1 MKGIIYSLDGI
12 RLADQGEGDNLRGWD
27 LDPSHGL
34 EDGHDQLPVVMVFGL
49 GEEVAPPGR

>member
-12 RLADQGEGDNLRGWD
+12 RLPDQGEGDNLRDGD

-34 EDGHDQLPVVMVFGL
+34 KSHDQLPVIMVVGL